1 MVLCELEN
9 STLMKSEKDPRKEKA
24 RSQFLGD
31 WQQENVGDSVSEYRL
46 LQIHF
51 FKKFVGAKAAED
63 CPHPVYVYVTG
74 GENYLTGLLRYE
86 MHKKGYIHGA
96 KSLPFYLHWT
106 SGDMSSHRLII
117 VNDENDKL
125 SHFATMETIELFEK
139 DQSYLGKDNDNLL
152 KLCNSNEVRVRLSCI
167 NCNENHKQKIF
178 SARGVR
184 VRIEKWQKCHTFKN
198 VEIPITYYV

>member
-1 MVLCELEN
+1 MVNYETET
-9 STLMKSEKDPRKEKA
+9 STLLKPEKDARKEKA

-31 WQQENVGDSVSEYRL
+31 WQQENVGDSVAEYRF

-51 FKKFVGAKAAED
+51 LKKFIGDKAAAD

-86 MHKKGYIHGA
+86 LHKKGYIHGA

-106 SGDMSSHRLII
+106 VGNMSSHRLII
-117 VNDENDKL
+117 VNDDNDAL
-125 SHFATMETIELFEK
+125 SHFRIMDTIELFENN
-139 DQSYLGKDNDNLL
+139 QCYLGKDTNNLL
-152 KLCNSNEVRVRLSCI
+152 KICNNNEVRVRLSCI
-167 NCNENHKQKIF
+167 NCNEHHKQKIF

-198 VEIPITYYV
+198 VEIPLNYYV